1 MNLNVPIKREKW
13 FYVCHPILWPTGVRG
28 TWGIFDD
35 NKHHIENRP
44 PGIYFVLGKQILTA
58 KYLCAKIWWVLG
70 PILRY
75 ISLTY
80 LEIEL
85 TCKKLGKKLKNLA
98 RFQNFKREYLVTI
111 FIMPERPFHFL
122 SVVAARLQ
130 DGPVKVKVPLG
141 HY

>member
-1 MNLNVPIKREKW
+1 MNLNAPIKREKW

-44 PGIYFVLGKQILTA
+44 PGIYFVLGKQMLTA
-58 KYLCAKIWWVLG
+58 EYLCAKIWWVLG

-85 TCKKLGKKLKNLA
+85 TCKKLGKNFKNWA
-98 RFQNFKREYLVTI
+98 RFQDLKILRNWDFASPWHTEIAITHSI
-111 FIMPERPFHFL
+111 FEIESSSFGFNL
-122 SVVAARLQ
+122 
-130 DGPVKVKVPLG
+130 
-141 HY
+141 